1 MSLFLRGR
9 KWERRKKVTNCGG
22 REETSLF
29 GLFAAVA
36 LGVFLVDRMKTGLN
50 IRQYRIRSKGVE
62 MIRRKEEFKDDNK
75 DRNTLDEITDN
86 GGVSEMMSRRYYLS
100 S

>member
-1 MSLFLRGR
+1 M
-9 KWERRKKVTNCGG
+9 
-22 REETSLF
+22 
-29 GLFAAVA
+29 A

-50 IRQYRIRSKGVE
+50 IRQYRIRSKGVV
-62 MIRRKEEFKDDNK
+62 MIRRKEEEMKSKDDNK

-86 GGVSEMMSRRYYLS
+86 GGVSEMMSRRYLS